1 MSDYDPDLPTDIA
14 LDAMREETEPYSLT
28 DDEHGDIGFMDGYFG
43 WDNDPVGTCPVQRDL
58 YAAGYARGG
67 RQRLADLT
75 TAPGR

>member
-28 DDEHGDIGFMDGYFG
+28 DDEHGDIGFTDGYFG
-43 WDNDPVGTCPVQRDL
+43 RDNDPVGTCPVQRQM
-58 YAAGYARGG
+58 YAAGHARG
-67 RQRLADLT
+67 RSQQAADLT